1 MGRGFLMSLIRYATR
16 IHFAVRVL
24 EDALAEELRAH
35 AIRAP
40 LIVVDKDGAPCL
52 SLVLDSLPVRL
63 SPQVLH
69 LENTPSP
76 QEATQALRAA
86 LDPDARQPCDAIIG
100 LGGKGALDLVRCPNI
115 QKVKG
120 GGTGSAKRPTFVIP
134 TLPGSVGLSSVVLSS
149 HAPGVLNGQ
158 QNVPDVV
165 FCDPSLLQMASPR
178 RLAMAGMDA
187 MVHCLE
193 ALLSDAWNPPA
204 DGMAFDGLRRAGLW
218 LERMVADPQDSEA
231 GREVLAAA
239 LNGEL
244 ASQKGAGALHALA
257 HAFEGATKKVPE
269 HGLLHGALIAAVLKF
284 NAPAVPEQ
292 MSRAADALR
301 LPDSDSL
308 VAHFADFG
316 ARLGLPRDLRKL
328 GLTPQDIATVA
339 ERAARESAN
348 RDNPRLATSA
358 DYASMIESAI

>member
-1 MGRGFLMSLIRYATR
+1 MSLIRYATR

-24 EDALAEELRAH
+24 DDALAEELRAH
-35 AIRAP
+35 EIRAP
-40 LIVVDKDGAPCL
+40 LIVVDADGAPCL
-52 SLVLDSLPVRL
+52 SLVLDSLPVRI
-63 SPQVLH
+63 SPQILH
-69 LENTPSP
+69 LQNSTPP
-76 QEATQALRAA
+76 QEAACAVKMA
-86 LDPDARQPCDAIIG
+86 LDPDAQHPCDALVG
-100 LGGKGALDLVRCPNI
+100 LGGKGALDVVRGTDIRRPHDP
-115 QKVKG
+115 
-120 GGTGSAKRPTFVIP
+120 GTGPRRPTFVIP
-134 TLPGSVGLSSVVLSS
+134 TLPGSVGLSSVLLSS
-149 HAPGVLNGQ
+149 YAPGAMGAQ
-158 QNVPDVV
+158 QRIPDVV

-204 DGMAFDGLRRAGLW
+204 DGMAYDGLRRAGLW
-218 LERMVADPQDSEA
+218 LERMVADPQDPEA

-257 HAFEGATKKVPE
+257 HAFEGETSKVPE
-269 HGLLHGALIAAVLKF
+269 HGLLHGALIATVLRF

-292 MSRAADALR
+292 MTRAADALR

-308 VAHFADFG
+308 VPHFADFG
-316 ARLGLPRDLRKL
+316 ARLGLPRNLRKL
-328 GLTPQDIATVA
+328 GLTPQEIASVA

-358 DYASMIESAI
+358 DYASMINSAM